1 MLRQCASALL
11 TTSLFA
17 SSILVASPGALA
29 QDQGARWSKTPRWAD
44 DQPVRENQERP
55 QVEPRSS
62 LTPFS
67 PGSNNLSL
75 DVGQIFLYG
84 DIGGDYADA
93 IGFQLRNVHA
103 VSDIFGLDTSLGFS
117 SHGPATDANGFSMSH
132 LKFGLRTNL
141 AWYDKAIPY
150 GVFGLGFFR
159 PSYEQD
165 SGSNL
170 TALLFGLSLGGGVNL
185 EISET
190 LFFGASLTFNDMFG
204 TRKRNSSNEVQEVD
218 GSFAAFLVSA
228 GVSF

>member
-1 MLRQCASALL
+1 MLRQSASRLLVAPFIGIALL
-11 TTSLFA
+11 A
-17 SSILVASPGALA
+17 ALQA
-29 QDQGARWSKTPRWAD
+29 HAEDQGTRWSKTPRWAEG
-44 DQPVRENQERP
+44 QPARETSERP
-55 QVEPRSS
+55 PSDFGTPV
-62 LTPFS
+62 TPFS

-84 DIGGDYADA
+84 DLGGDFADS

-117 SHGPATDANGFSMSH
+117 SHGPASNGNGFSMSH
-132 LKFGLRTNL
+132 LKFALRTNF

-185 EISET
+185 EISDT
-190 LFFGASLTFNDMFG
+190 LFFGASLTFHDMFG
-204 TRKRNSSNEVQEVD
+204 TRKRNSSNVVQEVD
-218 GSFAAFLVSA
+218 GSFASFLVSA